1 MAVLLTG
8 STGSVGHAILKALSN
23 QGIQTVIIVRDLGA
37 RKLKLPAN
45 TIAIEG
51 DICKTNAGIDQETIN
66 TLKTNGVTA
75 LIHSAGLVKFDNK
88 FEPELV
94 QTNVEGT
101 KNVLSLADKLNV
113 SHFHHISTAYVVGEH
128 VNPYEKSKWLA
139 EKCVE
144 DFHIPY
150 TIYRPS
156 IVVGDSSTG
165 EIKNYDGIYGLT
177 AALAQIAAGFKK
189 NSNLTNCLVDLPI
202 SLPHTLGSKANLIPS
217 DWIAKVI
224 THQVIKPS
232 GKKILF
238 LAHPKPIEVQTMY
251 DFGLKEL
258 GIKSVQ
264 FNTPTVTMNKEAGR
278 FQKLANRML
287 ARYTPYMVGEQYF
300 PVLESLEG
308 VPLHYW
314 EPIPRVDGDLF
325 AFYLRKAAQDNFGK

>member
-23 QGIQTVIIVRDLGA
+23 QGIQTVIIVRNLGA

-150 TIYRPS
+150 TIYRH
-156 IVVGDSSTG
+156 TFYM
-165 EIKNYDGIYGLT
+165 E
-177 AALAQIAAGFKK
+177 F
-189 NSNLTNCLVDLPI
+189 LP
-202 SLPHTLGSKANLIPS
+202 
-217 DWIAKVI
+217 
-224 THQVIKPS
+224 
-232 GKKILF
+232 LF
-238 LAHPKPIEVQTMY
+238 LGNALETGSWVFPTDGKAINLALRSEMAEV
-251 DFGLKEL
+251 
-258 GIKSVQ
+258 
-264 FNTPTVTMNKEAGR
+264 
-278 FQKLANRML
+278 LANGL
-287 ARYTPYMVGEQYF
+287 ENPEEHKDSTYEITSARAFVWFRSSAAERSSEAP
-300 PVLESLEG
+300 
-308 VPLHYW
+308 PLFS
-314 EPIPRVDGDLF
+314 PNSIFISP
-325 AFYLRKAAQDNFGK
+325 